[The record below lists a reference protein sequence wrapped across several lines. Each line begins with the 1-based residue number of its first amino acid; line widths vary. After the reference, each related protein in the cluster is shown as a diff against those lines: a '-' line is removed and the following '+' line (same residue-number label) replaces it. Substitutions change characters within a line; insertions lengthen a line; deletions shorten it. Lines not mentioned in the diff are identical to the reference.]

1 MTTSTPINHLNEMKT
16 SFASSFE
23 ICLLMGVS
31 GKVMGIMRG
40 MNAVL
45 GQFELPGDHP
55 VGKMNKAVDNH
66 MMKSVAT
73 SGFIKHSADV

>member
-1 MTTSTPINHLNEMKT
+1 MKT

-40 MNAVL
+40 RNAVL
-45 GQFELPGDHP
+45 GQFELPGDHTI
-55 VGKMNKAVDNH
+55 GKMKKALHNH
-66 MMKSVAT
+66 MMKSVAI
-73 SGFIKHSADV
+73 SGFLEDSADV